1 MQTTYRDL
9 CSLLAGIYDNGEA
22 RAIVRLVLE
31 TKFDMSYTDILCD
44 GLQQLSEADGKKLM
58 DIMQQLAEG
67 MPVQYVLGE
76 AEFCGR
82 MYKVNPGVL
91 IPRPETAELA
101 IAVSEEMKD
110 KQQAAILDICTGS
123 GCIATTIAL
132 ECPKADVEA
141 WDISPEALQVAKENA
156 AKLGAKVNVV
166 YQDALNIPYNGERWT
181 AIVSN
186 PPYVLDSERKD
197 MSPHVLNHEPS
208 LALFVPD
215 TDPLRFYTAR
225 ARYAITALVN
235 GGLLYFEINPL
246 CAKMVEEML
255 TAAGFK
261 DVAIV
266 DDQYGKQRFV
276 KAYR

>member
-1 MQTTYRDL
+1 M
-9 CSLLAGIYDNGEA
+9 
-22 RAIVRLVLE
+22 
-31 TKFDMSYTDILCD
+31 
-44 GLQQLSEADGKKLM
+44 
-58 DIMQQLAEG
+58 
-67 MPVQYVLGE
+67 
-76 AEFCGR
+76 
-82 MYKVNPGVL
+82 
-91 IPRPETAELA
+91 
-101 IAVSEEMKD
+101 
-110 KQQAAILDICTGS
+110 
-123 GCIATTIAL
+123 

-141 WDISPEALQVAKENA
+141 WDISLEALQVAKENA

-166 YQDALNIPYNGERWT
+166 YQDALNIPHNGERWT

-215 TDPLRFYTAR
+215 ADPLRFYTAI
-225 ARYAITALVN
+225 ARYAIKALVED
-235 GGLLYFEINPL
+235 GLLYFEINPL

-255 TAAGFK
+255 IATGFNN
-261 DVAIV
+261 VAIV

>member
-44 GLQQLSEADGKKLM
+44 GIQQLSDADAKRLM

-76 AEFCGR
+76 AEFCDR
-82 MYKVNPGVL
+82 MYKVKPGVL

-132 ECPKADVEA
+132 ECPKAVVEA
-141 WDISPEALQVAKENA
+141 WDISPTALEVAKENA
-156 AKLGAKVNVV
+156 AKLGAKVNVISLIMASDG
-166 YQDALNIPYNGERWT
+166 QLSFLIHLTSWIANAKICRHMCSTMSLHWHSLCQIPT
-181 AIVSN
+181 LCVSIL
-186 PPYVLDSERKD
+186 P
-197 MSPHVLNHEPS
+197 
-208 LALFVPD
+208 
-215 TDPLRFYTAR
+215 
-225 ARYAITALVN
+225 
-235 GGLLYFEINPL
+235 
-246 CAKMVEEML
+246 
-255 TAAGFK
+255 
-261 DVAIV
+261 
-266 DDQYGKQRFV
+266 
-276 KAYR
+276 

>member
-1 MQTTYRDL
+1 
-9 CSLLAGIYDNGEA
+9 
-22 RAIVRLVLE
+22 
-31 TKFDMSYTDILCD
+31 
-44 GLQQLSEADGKKLM
+44 
-58 DIMQQLAEG
+58 
-67 MPVQYVLGE
+67 
-76 AEFCGR
+76 
-82 MYKVNPGVL
+82 
-91 IPRPETAELA
+91 
-101 IAVSEEMKD
+101 MKD
-110 KQQAAILDICTGS
+110 KQQATILDICTGS

-166 YQDALNIPYNGERWT
+166 YQDALNIPHNGERWT

-215 TDPLRFYTAR
+215 TDPLRFYTAI
-225 ARYAITALVN
+225 ARYAIKALVED
-235 GGLLYFEINPL
+235 GLLYFEINPL

-255 TAAGFK
+255 TVTGFK